1 MTPEAFEHIAQR
13 LRPLQQSVGK
23 RFYMDNDKAEDV
35 AQEVLM
41 RLWLM
46 RNRIDLDK
54 DITALAIRMA
64 KNYCVSEWRKQRVV
78 SLEET
83 ESNISVEN
91 NDDAK
96 ETFEKLNKALSRL
109 PLSEQRLFRMRYEW
123 DLSIAEISAITEI
136 APRSVSSILSGAK
149 RKLFE
154 QLRKGGLL

>member
-1 MTPEAFEHIAQR
+1 
-13 LRPLQQSVGK
+13 
-23 RFYMDNDKAEDV
+23 
-35 AQEVLM
+35 
-41 RLWLM
+41 M
-46 RNRIDLDK
+46 RNRIDLNK

-83 ESNISVEN
+83 ESNITFEN

-96 ETFEKLNKALSRL
+96 ETFEKLKKALSRL

-123 DLSIAEISAITEI
+123 DLSITEISAITEI

-149 RKLFE
+149 RKLLE